1 MRIMRWKIP
10 ILMFLMAGLV
20 AMAVLVGGGW
30 YVADI
35 LKNEGLLPDHE
46 EPKLDMVVASIGEG
60 QVTLNVTSDTST
72 DGPWMRRGIWGLK
85 SADGYDQVGAIL
97 EISDQHVVREYL
109 PLKGILSTGES
120 VHVEGTAFPGDPREA
135 FGFTFENVTFSS
147 RLGDFDAWFVD
158 GSSNTWVIFV
168 HGRGSK
174 RNEAL
179 RILPTIVE
187 SGLPFLIITYRNDE
201 GAPADPDGYYRY
213 GQTEWED
220 LEGAVAYS
228 VAQGAEDLIL
238 VGYSMG
244 GSIVTNFL
252 YQSPLAK
259 RVRGLILD
267 APMINFNATVEL
279 GANERSLP
287 GPFVDLA
294 KFIAKVRFGIDWG
307 DLDYLARATE
317 LGPPILLFHGDIDD
331 LVPIETSD
339 ALAKAR
345 PDIVEYVRV
354 PGAPHVGSWNI
365 DHVRYETAVSDF
377 LRDITR

>member
-1 MRIMRWKIP
+1 MRIMRWKIL
-10 ILMFLMAGLV
+10 ILMFLVAGLV
-20 AMAVLVGGGW
+20 SMAVLVGGGW

-35 LKNEGLLPDHE
+35 LRNDGLLPDHE
-46 EPKLDMVVASIGEG
+46 QPKLDMVVAGIGEG
-60 QVTLNVTSDTST
+60 EVILNVTSDTST

-109 PLKGILSTGES
+109 PLKGILRTGES
-120 VHVEGTAFPGDPREA
+120 VHVEGTAFPGDPQVA

-147 RLGDFDAWFVD
+147 PLGDFDAWFID

-168 HGRGSK
+168 HGRGAK

-187 SGLPFLIITYRNDE
+187 SGLPSLIITYRNDE

-220 LEGAVAYS
+220 LEGAVVYS
-228 VAQGAEDLIL
+228 IAHGAEDLIL

-252 YQSPLAK
+252 YQSSLAK

-267 APMINFNATVEL
+267 APMINFNATVDL

-294 KFIAKVRFGIDWG
+294 KFIAKVRFGVDWG
-307 DLDYLARATE
+307 ELDYLARATE
-317 LGPPILLFHGDIDD
+317 LDPPILLFHGDEDD

-354 PGAPHVGSWNI
+354 PGARHVGSWNV
-365 DHVRYETAVSDF
+365 DPAKYEDAVSNF
-377 LRDITR
+377 LRDLTR